1 MNVKKSPECNW
12 TPIGLKF
19 HCTHIVYSPI
29 IGFPRILYLYHF
41 KNFVKSKAS
50 FSFNTTNFVRS
61 KDEKPTTNETFLI
74 STRKDLSN
82 FKGSKISKYPK
93 LWCIRNF
100 EIFQIFLSPF
110 DFTIYHSTFSFPSYQ
125 ALATEIHRLSL
136 TQPEPAG
143 IVWENLRKYAR
154 SGVRLEEIVEK
165 SRWKSRASRTPWADP
180 LAKVRSGSVWWLVQ
194 LSDTS
199 G

>member
-12 TPIGLKF
+12 TPTGLKF

-29 IGFPRILYLYHF
+29 IGFPRILYLYYF

-93 LWCIRNF
+93 LWFIRNF

-110 DFTIYHSTFSFPSYQ
+110 DFTIYHSTFSFPVLPSVSNRNPSPFTYP
-125 ALATEIHRLSL
+125 TWTCRHRL
-136 TQPEPAG
+136 
-143 IVWENLRKYAR
+143 RK
-154 SGVRLEEIVEK
+154 
-165 SRWKSRASRTPWADP
+165 P
-180 LAKVRSGSVWWLVQ
+180 AKVRTIWRSFRRNRRKVPLEESSLAYTVSGS
-194 LSDTS
+194 S